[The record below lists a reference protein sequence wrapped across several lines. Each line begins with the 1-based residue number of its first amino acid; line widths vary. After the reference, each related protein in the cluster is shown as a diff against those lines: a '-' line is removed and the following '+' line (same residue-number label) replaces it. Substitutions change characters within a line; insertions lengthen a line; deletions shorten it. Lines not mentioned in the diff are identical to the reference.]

1 MATTF
6 TSGLASSNQVFKP
19 PGGGVVGIREAT
31 YDFTAAFVVDDI
43 IQMIPVAIGE
53 RVVGLQLI
61 VETDLDSSTGVVLDV
76 GDGDDPDRYID
87 GATVGQ
93 AGGFAQYG
101 SGVVTAAAA
110 AALNKKYTAA
120 DTIDVLVQVAASG
133 TPAAS
138 GTIRMR
144 AFIVAAN

>member
-6 TSGLASSNQVFKP
+6 TSGLAQSNQAFKP
-19 PGGGVVGIREAT
+19 PGGGLVGIREAT
-31 YDFTAAFVVDDI
+31 YDFTAALVIDDI
-43 IQMIPVAIGE
+43 IQMIPVAAGE
-53 RVVGLQLI
+53 RVINLQLI

-87 GATVGQ
+87 GTTIGQ
-93 AGGFAQYG
+93 AGGFAAYG

-120 DTIDVLVQVAASG
+120 DTIDVKVAVAPSG
-133 TPAAS
+133 TPAAA
-138 GTIRMR
+138 GTIRLR
-144 AFIVAAN
+144 AWIVSAN

>member
-53 RVVGLQLI
+53 RVIDLQLI

-93 AGGFAQYG
+93 AGGFAALG
-101 SGVVTAAAA
+101 SGIVTAAAA

-120 DTIDVLVQVAASG
+120 DTIDVKIATAASG

-138 GTIRMR
+138 GTIRLR